1 MTDNVHEFPHGGRRD
16 GGGGGPEDPMLEQRV
31 AHLEEDVRDIR
42 RSMSEM
48 NDRMGRMEIGIAK
61 IQARIEMLP
70 TIWTF
75 VVALIATVFTAVGV
89 VIAVISAFQP

>member
-1 MTDNVHEFPHGGRRD
+1 MTDNVHEFPHGDRRD
-16 GGGGGPEDPMLEQRV
+16 GSGGGPEDPMLEQRV

-48 NDRMGRMEIGIAK
+48 NDRMGRMEVGIAK

-75 VVALIATVFTAVGV
+75 VVALVATVFAAVGV

>member
-1 MTDNVHEFPHGGRRD
+1 
-16 GGGGGPEDPMLEQRV
+16 MLEQRV

>member
-1 MTDNVHEFPHGGRRD
+1 MSKVIPFRGERSGGD
-16 GGGGGPEDPMLEQRV
+16 GPEDPMLEQRV
-31 AHLEEDVRDIR
+31 ARLEEDVREIR
-42 RSMSEM
+42 RSTSEM